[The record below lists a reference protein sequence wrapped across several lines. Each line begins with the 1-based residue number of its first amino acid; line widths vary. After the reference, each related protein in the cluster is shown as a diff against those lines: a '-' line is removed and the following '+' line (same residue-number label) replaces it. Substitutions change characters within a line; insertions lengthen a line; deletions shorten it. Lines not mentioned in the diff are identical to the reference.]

1 MKKIIFLLA
10 IGVVLALLLPVG
22 VAFGQQE
29 PLRPSVRQKSTF
41 EVANPPAQFDAVQL
55 VVEFAPGAWMP
66 VHSHGGQ
73 GFATVIE
80 GAVTIRTQGA
90 EKTYKAGETFVE
102 TPDVA
107 LEAGNPTAEKASMVI
122 TFLLPKGAQL
132 TTNRQTGVPQ
142 LTPTTKYNTK
152 FEVPAPPA
160 QFDLVRLVQDFA
172 PGAWTPLHSHG
183 GQGLVTVLDGML
195 TVRTQGVEK
204 SYKAGETF
212 VETPNVVMEAGNTGS
227 EQASM
232 VVTFLL
238 PKGAELTA
246 VQQTAAPAT
255 LPQTGGDDY
264 YSFYGWLILLVGS
277 GLIAAGWFARR
288 QRSQAQK

>member
-1 MKKIIFLLA
+1 
-10 IGVVLALLLPVG
+10 VL
-22 VAFGQQE
+22 
-29 PLRPSVRQKSTF
+29 
-41 EVANPPAQFDAVQL
+41 
-55 VVEFAPGAWMP
+55 
-66 VHSHGGQ
+66 
-73 GFATVIE
+73 E
-80 GAVTIRTQGA
+80 GAVTIRTQDA

-102 TPDVA
+102 TPNVA
-107 LEAGNPTAEKASMVI
+107 LEAGNPTVERASMVI

-132 TTNRQTGVPQ
+132 TSNQQTGVPQ

-183 GQGLVTVLDGML
+183 GQGLVTVLDGTL

-204 SYKAGETF
+204 TYKAGETF
-212 VETPNVVMEAGNTGS
+212 VETPNVVMEAGNATT
-227 EQASM
+227 EKASM